1 MQTLRSGSA
10 WPADS
15 SFLGGSSLPFG
26 RPKRCKNLRSGTA
39 GTLFVSWR
47 FKPAVLQPSR
57 VHKLR
62 SSTAQP
68 AHYSF
73 LGGEKTP
80 AAAQPAHSSF
90 LGASSLPCGS
100 FPRCTRSAAAQPGRQ
115 TLLFLGVQA
124 CHLAGLK
131 GAKTSAAAQPAHSS
145 FLGASSLPFGSLQGC
160 TSSAA
165 ARHSRHTL
173 LFLGVQACR
182 LAGLKGAKTSAA
194 AQPAHSSF
202 LGASSLPFGS
212 FPRCTRSAAAQHG
225 RQALLFLRVQACRL
239 AGLKG
244 AKASAAAQPAH
255 SSFLGASSLP
265 FGSFPRCTRSGL
277 KGAKT
282 SAAQPAHS
290 SFLGPTPTA
299 AERAKRSNSQPVPP
313 PRKGGVGGTRA
324 LAHSIKQD
332 KTRYKTR

>member
-1 MQTLRSGSA
+1 MQKPPERHSRHTLRFLGRSGSA
-10 WPADS
+10 RPADS

-39 GTLFVSWR
+39 GTLFVSWG
-47 FKPAVLQPSR
+47 FKPAVWQPSR

-68 AHYSF
+68 AHSSF
-73 LGGEKTP
+73 LGDLKGAKTS
-80 AAAQPAHSSF
+80 AAAQPA
-90 LGASSLPCGS
+90 
-100 FPRCTRSAAAQPGRQ
+100 AAEPGRQ

-160 TSSAA
+160 T
-165 ARHSRHTL
+165 
-173 LFLGVQACR
+173 
-182 LAGLKGAKTSAA
+182 
-194 AQPAHSSF
+194 
-202 LGASSLPFGS
+202 
-212 FPRCTRSAAAQHG
+212 
-225 RQALLFLRVQACRL
+225 
-239 AGLKG
+239 
-244 AKASAAAQPAH
+244 
-255 SSFLGASSLP
+255 
-265 FGSFPRCTRSGL
+265 RSGL

-290 SFLGPTPTA
+290 SLLGPTPTA
-299 AERAKRSNSQPVPP
+299 TERAERSNSQPVPP